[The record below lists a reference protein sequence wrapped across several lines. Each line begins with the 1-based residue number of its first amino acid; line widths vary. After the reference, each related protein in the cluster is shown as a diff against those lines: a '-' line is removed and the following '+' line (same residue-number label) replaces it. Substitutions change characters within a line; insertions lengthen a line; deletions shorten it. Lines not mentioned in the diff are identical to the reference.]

1 MRDGDD
7 RKRVGRLVYLSDRFI
22 YPYWFDSIEDG
33 ERVIGE
39 MTALSTLYNE
49 KNVTVAVTSDGT
61 IAGALVSCYA
71 PVEEK
76 EEHIREAFDRAGV
89 KCDARTHEI
98 FEAYYAKMS
107 DDKTGYYLANLAVDP
122 AYRGKGVASALMAK
136 AVEGK
141 DLCRL
146 ECVKENAGARRVYE
160 RLGFGIAG
168 EYTGVFGVPCYTMI
182 RKTCKK

>member
-1 MRDGDD
+1 M
-7 RKRVGRLVYLSDRFI
+7 
-22 YPYWFDSIEDG
+22 
-33 ERVIGE
+33 
-39 MTALSTLYNE
+39 
-49 KNVTVAVTSDGT
+49 TSDGT

-71 PVEEK
+71 PVEER

-146 ECVKENAGARRVYE
+146 ECVKENAGARRIYE

-168 EYTGVFGVPCYTMI
+168 ESPGVFGVPCYIMI
-182 RKTCKK
+182 RKACKK